1 MSDEVPKQFPHYPPG
16 IPVAT
21 GKDAGMLAKMLSRGL
36 KAKGKSTG
44 GKKGLVRSSAIH
56 IGKRKQK
63 FY

>member
-1 MSDEVPKQFPHYPPG
+1 MTEEAPKQFPHYPQG
-16 IPVAT
+16 IPIADS
-21 GKDAGMLAKMLSRGL
+21 KSAGMLAKVLSRGL
-36 KAKGKSTG
+36 KPKGRSS